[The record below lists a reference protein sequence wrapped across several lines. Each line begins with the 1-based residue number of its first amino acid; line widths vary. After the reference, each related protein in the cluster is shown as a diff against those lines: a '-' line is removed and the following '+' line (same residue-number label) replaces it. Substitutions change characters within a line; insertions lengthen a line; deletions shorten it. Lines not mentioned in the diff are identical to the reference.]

1 MKAVEHLQTLS
12 VDYVAGDPIPCEGNW
27 RLKEVAEVMAL
38 FKANPVSFTYKES
51 AQKGAQNLLVHTISY
66 FLTLQIERQLSGFEF
81 GHL

>member
-12 VDYVAGDPIPCEGNW
+12 VDYVAGDAIPCEGNW

-51 AQKGAQNLLVHTISY
+51 ALPEGCSESTGSHCFLLPYSTDGEATKWV
-66 FLTLQIERQLSGFEF
+66 
-81 GHL
+81 